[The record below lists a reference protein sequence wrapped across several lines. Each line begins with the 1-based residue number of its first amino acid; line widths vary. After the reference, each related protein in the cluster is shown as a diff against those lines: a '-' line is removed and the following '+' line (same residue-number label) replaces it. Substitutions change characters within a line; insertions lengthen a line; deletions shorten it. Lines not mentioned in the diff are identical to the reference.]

1 MNDGKIDDEES
12 VGHGRVTVMVPSYN
26 YAEYLAACVESAATQ
41 AEADVVVVDNGSTD
55 GSPAIGADLADRH
68 ANVRFVRY
76 EHNEG
81 IITSFNRCRDEV
93 RADYAVL
100 LCADDLLVPGALRR
114 AVEHMDA
121 HPDVGL
127 LYGTAL
133 DFSDASEVAFDS
145 LPADVIAP
153 VVHEGGTWV
162 ERLCRTGYNPIRT
175 PEAIVRS
182 SVFADAGPYEADL
195 RYTSDLNLWLRIAA
209 RSNVL
214 YLRGP
219 VQALFRQ
226 HETNAGK
233 AFPRNSAAELE
244 QRWAAFE
251 RFFDTLGDDPRRDAW
266 AAQAHARLADEARY
280 SASRVFVGTTPG
292 EADELLDLADRLEPA
307 DAAERAG
314 WSLRRRLGPSRSQWW
329 PGFQVRPVVHRMRRK
344 QADERRD
351 RDGVA

>member
-1 MNDGKIDDEES
+1 
-12 VGHGRVTVMVPSYN
+12 
-26 YAEYLAACVESAATQ
+26 
-41 AEADVVVVDNGSTD
+41 
-55 GSPAIGADLADRH
+55 
-68 ANVRFVRY
+68 
-76 EHNEG
+76 
-81 IITSFNRCRDEV
+81 
-93 RADYAVL
+93 
-100 LCADDLLVPGALRR
+100 
-114 AVEHMDA
+114 MDA

-133 DFSDASEVAFDS
+133 DFSDASEVPFDS

-233 AFPRNSAAELE
+233 AFPHNSVAELE

-266 AAQAHARLADEARY
+266 AAQAQRPVGGRGPLLGVA
-280 SASRVFVGTTPG
+280 VFVGPTPG
-292 EADELLDLADRLEPA
+292 EADELLDWPTASSRPA
-307 DAAERAG
+307 QPSGPGGRSDAASARAG
-314 WSLRRRLGPSRSQWW
+314 SRWW
-329 PGFQVRPVVHRMRRK
+329 PGFQVRPVVPSDATQAGRR
-344 QADERRD
+344 ATRPSTASPEGSTRVGASATSERTTSTDAVDVVLGEHQR
-351 RDGVA
+351 RREVDGSRARS